1 MYLLYIYCVF
11 TIYLLCIYYILLY
24 FTQYLLQIYYI
35 FTVYLQR
42 PIYKK
47 SQQPG
52 GGNGTFFHGV
62 EIINEGDI
70 CCIGYGEICAMD
82 TFAKLLD
89 RTYCLELDNDWFFNA
104 IKFLTTDNVAVFIN
118 DCFDDDGYN
127 VEGICFRLDD
137 KWSRQFEVVAL
148 RIILPGEEFFMRY
161 GREYWCYRLHF
172 ESLTVAQQHKC
183 SYFYEINM

>member
-1 MYLLYIYCVF
+1 
-11 TIYLLCIYYILLY
+11 
-24 FTQYLLQIYYI
+24 
-35 FTVYLQR
+35 
-42 PIYKK
+42 
-47 SQQPG
+47 
-52 GGNGTFFHGV
+52 V

-127 VEGICFRLDD
+127 VEGICLRLDD

-161 GREYWCYRLHF
+161 GREFWCYRLHF

-183 SYFYEINM
+183 SYFYEINMKEDLVEVIEIIEAPVTAVQSPSKGKRKGKQPKK